1 MTKVAE
7 PADGTAPPPC
17 GTLTDV
23 SAIHDQL
30 LADVRAAAENR
41 DQAVARFEAAV
52 RTAAEARVHRDRLA
66 EAAGYTSR
74 DGLAR
79 LLRRLRT
86 DPA

>member
-1 MTKVAE
+1 MTDTSSG
-7 PADGTAPPPC
+7 PGCTQSPPS
-17 GTLTDV
+17 GTLIDV

-30 LADVRAAAENR
+30 LADVRAAAETR
-41 DQAVARFEAAV
+41 DQAVARFEDAV

-79 LLRRLRT
+79 LLRRLRA
-86 DPA
+86 DA

>member
-1 MTKVAE
+1 MIDTSSS
-7 PADGTAPPPC
+7 PGCTQSPSS

-30 LADVRAAAENR
+30 LADVRAAAETR
-41 DQAVARFEAAV
+41 DQAVARFEDAV
-52 RTAAEARVHRDRLA
+52 RIAAEARVHRDRLA

-79 LLRRLRT
+79 LLRRLRA
-86 DPA
+86 DA